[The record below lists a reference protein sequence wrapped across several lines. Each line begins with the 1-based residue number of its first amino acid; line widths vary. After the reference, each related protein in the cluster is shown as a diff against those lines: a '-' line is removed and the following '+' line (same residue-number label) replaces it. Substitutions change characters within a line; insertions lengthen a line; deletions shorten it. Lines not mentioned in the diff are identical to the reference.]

1 METPGGGS
9 GGRGGSGG
17 NAGTGGGGSTGGGD
31 AAAARPSA
39 TTPGMPRRFDAA
51 LYASRA
57 SSKDSAV
64 AGGDATCKNTGELD
78 SGTPTAAPS
87 LAPSSGGSS
96 SGGSGGGSSSS
107 GGGKSSSSPLPDNSS
122 APGSV
127 TPGSASSGST
137 EPSSPE
143 AEGLQ
148 RARSALTPSVLEM
161 QRELQTVQRE
171 LQDLHRK
178 REQRKTR

>member
-1 METPGGGS
+1 
-9 GGRGGSGG
+9 
-17 NAGTGGGGSTGGGD
+17 
-31 AAAARPSA
+31 
-39 TTPGMPRRFDAA
+39 MPRRFDAA

-57 SSKDSAV
+57 SSKGSAV
-64 AGGDATCKNTGELD
+64 VGGDATCKNTGELD

-87 LAPSSGGSS
+87 LAPSRHGSSSGGSS
-96 SGGSGGGSSSS
+96 SGGSKSGSS
-107 GGGKSSSSPLPDNSS
+107 PPPDNSS

-137 EPSSPE
+137 EPTSPE
-143 AEGLQ
+143 AEELQ
-148 RARSALTPSVLEM
+148 RERSAPTPSVLEM
-161 QRELQTVQRE
+161 QRELQSVQRE